1 MQTRVTHIL
10 SVEYPVLS
18 AGIPVIGVDLVAS
31 VSNAGGL
38 GILGATYLSPAEIHA
53 RATAIRERTTR
64 PFALNFLVPFSS
76 DEHYAACVDA
86 GVPVLSTAWGAADA
100 AAVSPDDAAGVADV
114 AGWAGVAA
122 GVLSGWFGSVIKKQN
137 PR

>member
-1 MQTRVTHIL
+1 MRTRVTHIL

-53 RATAIRERTTR
+53 RATAIRERTPR
-64 PFALNFLVPFSS
+64 PNALAVDRVDDPCGVFVLQSLSSLESGTWARNNAELLEREQLDLGFRLVIA
-76 DEHYAACVDA
+76 EY
-86 GVPVLSTAWGAADA
+86 
-100 AAVSPDDAAGVADV
+100 
-114 AGWAGVAA
+114 
-122 GVLSGWFGSVIKKQN
+122 
-137 PR
+137 